1 MFLFGFT
8 LVLTGSNFAY
18 ADSCDDIQDLDDR
31 AECYAKKIEEK
42 EEEYESTSKKLS
54 SIKEQA
60 DSVADKISKLSGEIS
75 ITQAEINELESNIT
89 KMEGELKTINQ
100 NLEERRTKLGEK
112 IELRNKVV
120 RNYSKRGVLN
130 DLEIF
135 LAALPY
141 ADLNGFQYSAFSYIF
156 EKALTSE
163 TINLIGAINKEIS
176 NFEKDKKEAE
186 DLKTQLEKSQ
196 QGLLALKTQLA
207 NQKVGEE
214 GVLGDLK
221 SDETELEGEL
231 AELSK
236 DISELS
242 SKQQS
247 ILAQKAGEGTSSVG
261 DYEAETQSLPDP
273 GFSPAFALGSYGAY
287 THRNGMSQYGAKGRA
302 DAGEKY
308 KEILKFYYK
317 VDVEEKDDFPSKINV
332 QGYGEID
339 FQYYLYGLAEMPTD
353 WPIEALKAQAVAGR
367 TYAYKSNKPICTTES
382 CQVFNKGKAD
392 KVKAGQ
398 YPNWKKAVDETED
411 VILKNPQTS
420 QYSSTTGGYINNVG
434 WDTSGK
440 WPGDAY
446 EKKAKSPW
454 FFKAWYTQTYNVNSS
469 KCGLSNP
476 WLDED
481 EMADILNAWVVYEK
495 GSNSEVDRISPVTT
509 SCWGGDPYSLS
520 EMAEK
525 AQKYGGKFTSV
536 SFEKVEI
543 SNGGYTSKV
552 VFNTNRGRVDI
563 DGTEFKRVFNLRAP
577 GYISIRNALYDI
589 ITE

>member
-207 NQKVGEE
+207 NQRVGEE

-261 DYEAETQSLPDP
+261 DY
-273 GFSPAFALGSYGAY
+273 
-287 THRNGMSQYGAKGRA
+287 
-302 DAGEKY
+302 
-308 KEILKFYYK
+308 
-317 VDVEEKDDFPSKINV
+317 
-332 QGYGEID
+332 
-339 FQYYLYGLAEMPTD
+339 
-353 WPIEALKAQAVAGR
+353 
-367 TYAYKSNKPICTTES
+367 
-382 CQVFNKGKAD
+382 
-392 KVKAGQ
+392 
-398 YPNWKKAVDETED
+398 
-411 VILKNPQTS
+411 
-420 QYSSTTGGYINNVG
+420 
-434 WDTSGK
+434 
-440 WPGDAY
+440 
-446 EKKAKSPW
+446 
-454 FFKAWYTQTYNVNSS
+454 
-469 KCGLSNP
+469 
-476 WLDED
+476 
-481 EMADILNAWVVYEK
+481 
-495 GSNSEVDRISPVTT
+495 
-509 SCWGGDPYSLS
+509 
-520 EMAEK
+520 
-525 AQKYGGKFTSV
+525 
-536 SFEKVEI
+536 
-543 SNGGYTSKV
+543 
-552 VFNTNRGRVDI
+552 
-563 DGTEFKRVFNLRAP
+563 
-577 GYISIRNALYDI
+577 
-589 ITE
+589 

>member
-207 NQKVGEE
+207 NQRVGEE

-302 DAGEKY
+302 DAGKKY

-317 VDVEEKDDFPSKINV
+317 VDTEEKDDFPSKINV